1 MTAQETLR
9 EAERRGVV
17 LTPKGTSLHFR
28 GPKAALN
35 DELKSELKRHKPE
48 ILVLLRGHS
57 QTYPC
62 TRCEMFA
69 FPEAETVCYWC
80 RKVRHE
86 A

>member
-1 MTAQETLR
+1 MEVLD
-9 EAERRGVV
+9 EELER
-17 LTPKGTSLHFR
+17 
-28 GPKAALN
+28 
-35 DELKSELKRHKPE
+35 ELKRHKPE